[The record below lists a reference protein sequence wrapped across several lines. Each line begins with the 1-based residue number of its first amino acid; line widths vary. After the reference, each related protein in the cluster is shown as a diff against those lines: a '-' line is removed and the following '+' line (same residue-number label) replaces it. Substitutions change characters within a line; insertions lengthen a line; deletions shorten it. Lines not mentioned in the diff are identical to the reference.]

1 MSASADYIGRFA
13 PSPTGDLHF
22 GSLLAALAS
31 YCDAKQ
37 ANGIWQLRID
47 DIDPPREISGA
58 AERIQTTLKQYGF
71 SWDGPTL
78 YQSQRLD
85 YYAQKLHELNSA
97 KLLYPCTCS
106 RKQLAG
112 STIYPG
118 NCAHVLAEPE
128 HSASTTTQVATK
140 IKHTDA
146 DVALRLKVKS
156 DIRFKDAIQNQQAF
170 NVNVDIGDTIV
181 LRRDGLFAYALC
193 CAIDDAEQST
203 HVIRGADLLSTTGAQ
218 LQVIRSLGL
227 NAPNYAN
234 IPVAINTQGQKLSKQ
249 TLAQA
254 IQTMDT
260 LATLKAAWHF
270 LGQSNLDVNSV
281 KDFWHLAISSW
292 NLASV
297 PKCSQVL
304 TEID

>member
-1 MSASADYIGRFA
+1 MNASADYIGRFA

-47 DIDPPREISGA
+47 DIDPPRESQGA
-58 AERIQTTLKQYGF
+58 AHRIQTTLMQYGF
-71 SWDGPTL
+71 RWDGPTL
-78 YQSQRLD
+78 FQSQRLA
-85 YYAQKLHELNSA
+85 YYTQKLRELNA
-97 KLLYPCTCS
+97 ANLLYPCTCS

-112 STIYPG
+112 STVYPG
-118 NCAHVLAEPE
+118 NCAYVLTESE
-128 HSASTTTQVATK
+128 YSANTTTQVANK
-140 IKHTDA
+140 IGHA
-146 DVALRLKVKS
+146 DLDIALRLKVTS
-156 DIRFKDAIQNQQAF
+156 DVNFKDAIQNQQAF
-170 NVNVDIGDTIV
+170 KVSVDIGDTIV

-193 CAIDDAEQST
+193 CAIDDAEQVT
-203 HVIRGADLLSTTGAQ
+203 HVVRGADLLPSTGAQ

-227 NAPNYAN
+227 RAPNYAH

-254 IQTMDT
+254 IQRMDI
-260 LATLKAAWHF
+260 LDTLKAAWHF
-270 LGQSNLDVNSV
+270 LGQTELAANNV
-281 KDFWHLAISSW
+281 KDFWRMAISSW

-297 PKCSQVL
+297 PKCSQVV
-304 TEID
+304 TDID